1 MVLRTAGA
9 SRLARRAR
17 PRHHPPMQPA
27 DPPIGYA
34 SLMLLDEHGRYL
46 MQLRDDIPGILYPG
60 HWGLFGGAIEA
71 GETPEA
77 AMRRELQEEIG
88 LVPDAALLF
97 RVLRVPTRMDD
108 GPVLIRR
115 VAVFEA
121 RIAAVRVAA
130 LQQAEGEARALWP
143 PELLLLEPNIAT
155 SARLAV
161 ALHSEAQLGTCTAP
175 MERWS
180 A

>member
-1 MVLRTAGA
+1 MR
-9 SRLARRAR
+9 
-17 PRHHPPMQPA
+17 QD
-27 DPPIGYA
+27 DPPIGFA

-60 HWGLFGGAIEA
+60 HWGLFGGGIEP

-77 AMRRELQEEIG
+77 AMRRELAEEIG
-88 LVPDAALLF
+88 FVPDAAPLF

-115 VAVFEA
+115 VAVFEG
-121 RIAAVRVAA
+121 RIAAARVPH
-130 LQQAEGEARALWP
+130 LRQAEGEARALWP
-143 PELLLLEPNIAT
+143 PELLLLEANIAT

-161 ALHSEAQLGTCTAP
+161 ALHSEARLGTCTAP
-175 MERWS
+175 IERW
-180 A
+180 AA

>member
-1 MVLRTAGA
+1 
-9 SRLARRAR
+9 
-17 PRHHPPMQPA
+17 MQRE

-34 SLMLLDEHGRYL
+34 SLMLVDEHGRYL

-60 HWGLFGGAIEA
+60 HWGLFGGAIEP

-77 AMRRELQEEIG
+77 AMRRELEEEIG
-88 LVPDAALLF
+88 FAPDAATLF

-115 VAVFEA
+115 VAVFFS
-121 RIAAVRVAA
+121 RIAAAQVPLLR
-130 LQQAEGEARALWP
+130 QAEGEARALWP
-143 PELLLLEPNIAT
+143 PERLLLEANIAT

-161 ALHSEAQLGTCTAP
+161 ALHSEAQLGSCIAP
-175 MERWS
+175 LERW
-180 A
+180 AA

>member
-1 MVLRTAGA
+1 
-9 SRLARRAR
+9 
-17 PRHHPPMQPA
+17 MQPE

-46 MQLRDDIPGILYPG
+46 MQLRDDIPSILYPG
-60 HWGLFGGAIEA
+60 HWGLFGGAIEP

-77 AMRRELQEEIG
+77 AMRRELDEEIG
-88 LVPDAALLF
+88 FVPDAATPF
-97 RVLRVPTRMDD
+97 RVLRVPARLLD
-108 GPVLIRR
+108 GSVVIRR
-115 VAVFEA
+115 VAVYFS
-121 RIAAVRVAA
+121 RIAAARIPG
-130 LQQAEGEARALWP
+130 LKQTEGEARALWP
-143 PELLLLEPNIAT
+143 PELLLLEANTAI

-161 ALHSEAQLGTCTAP
+161 ALHSEAQLGSCTAP